1 MSINTCSEA
10 ITLSKELENESAKF
24 YQELSQK
31 YEKDKDLFLAFVR
44 ENGKFVTQVE
54 WAYYGVITD
63 AIEGC
68 FAFNLNPEDYQ
79 FKTTLPE
86 NAIYSDA
93 LCKALD
99 IEEKI
104 LNFYRIAAEQ
114 SKNLMAD
121 VPRSFTLVARKRDDR
136 ISKLKSLFNHEK
148 MSGVGKKLLD

>member
-79 FKTTLPE
+79 FKATLPK
-86 NAIYSDA
+86 NANYSDA
-93 LCKALD
+93 IAEALNM
-99 IEEKI
+99 EEKI

-121 VPRSFTLVARKRDDR
+121 VPRSFTLVAKKRSER
-136 ISKLKSLFNHEK
+136 ILKLKSLFNNEK
-148 MSGVGKKLLD
+148 MGEKG